1 MKHYFSY
8 LCRGIAIAALAVITA
23 APTATAGYSNIYIVG
38 DAVPECG
45 WDRSKAQSLTNTG
58 SGTFVFEGMLAKGQ
72 FKFTSNCYPY
82 NSGSYHED
90 FNSTGYS
97 TSFVAKTENESIND
111 GYGDA
116 HGVGYYDYNTGND
129 YKFYNNTPG
138 YYRLVLSIPDGKAW
152 SLKVYQPMLYIVGS
166 ATPGG
171 WSLDKAIAVFADGGG
186 SLTNATWSGTLRR
199 GDFKFVTSSA
209 DFIPCYCALEAD
221 EPLTPGS
228 HRLVYKSGSNEVEDY
243 KFRVSRDGFYT
254 LSLDISNAYTASMN
268 VAMAAEPDLAGGYV
282 LGDGNYVVGVKAA
295 ADGAARHLYTAPV
308 PRTLY
313 VYNYFD
319 ANDHRQFSR
328 TADGVFTAIA
338 ELKKGSWYKFV
349 YDLDAPA
356 ATAFAPVGGDVTL
369 SGEPTRNIMPVDGN
383 SYVVDADGWYK
394 ITVDFYDRGSEW
406 GGVRYAVS
414 PVVTA
419 VPATGIDDA
428 AAIDITITAADRVI
442 TVCGADDDTPIVVC
456 NLAGAVVG
464 TSATTAVAPGVYI
477 VAAGTVIKKLVV
489 K

>member
-1 MKHYFSY
+1 MKHYFSN
-8 LCRGIAIAALAVITA
+8 LCRGIALAALAVVTA

-45 WDRSKAQSLTNTG
+45 WDRGKAQSLTNTG
-58 SGTFVFEGMLAKGQ
+58 AGTFVFEGMLGKGQ
-72 FKFTSNCYPY
+72 FKFTPNCYPY
-82 NSGSYHED
+82 QSGSYHED
-90 FNSTGYS
+90 YNSTGYS

-116 HGVGYYDYNTGND
+116 HGVDYYDYSTGSD

-138 YYRLVLSIPDGKAW
+138 YYRLVLSIPDGNAW
-152 SLKVYQPMLYIVGS
+152 SLRVYQPMLYIIGG
-166 ATPGG
+166 AAPGG

-186 SLTNATWSGTLRR
+186 SLSKATWSGTLRR
-199 GDFKFVTSSA
+199 GDLKFVTTSA
-209 DFIPCYCALEAD
+209 DFTPCYCASSAD
-221 EPLTPGS
+221 EALTAGS
-228 HRLVYKSGSNEVEDY
+228 HRLVYNSGSNGVEDH
-243 KFRVSRDGFYT
+243 KFKVTRDGLYT
-254 LSLDISNAYTASMN
+254 LSLDISDAANASMT
-268 VAMAAEPDLAGGYV
+268 VASAAEPALAGGYV
-282 LGDGNYVVGVKAA
+282 LGEGNYVVGVKTAA
-295 ADGAARHLYTAPV
+295 ADGARHLYTAPV

-319 ANDHRQFSR
+319 ANDHRQMSR

-338 ELKKGSWYKFV
+338 ELKQGSWYKFV

-369 SGEPTRNIMPVDGN
+369 GSEPTRNIMPLDGN
-383 SYVVDADGWYK
+383 SYIVDADGWYK

-419 VPATGIDDA
+419 VPAAGIDDA
-428 AAIDITITAADRVI
+428 AGEAITITAADRVI
-442 TVCGADDDTPIVVC
+442 TVCGADAATPIVVC

-464 TSATTAVAPGVYI
+464 TTATTAVAPGVYI
-477 VAAGTVIKKLVV
+477 VAAGSVIKKLVV